1 VPTPAPSF
9 AVPAAITIPS
19 LGTTA
24 EVVPLGVEADGT
36 TLEAPD
42 DPDTVGWY
50 KYSAQVGAPGNA
62 VIMGHVDWGGRLR
75 AFGLLRQLQAGDEVV
90 IADSLGRQ
98 LTYRV
103 REKLVVDF
111 DTPADGILAQAGPD
125 EEVTLITCGGAFER
139 RTHQY
144 LSRVIVRAIRDN
156 DASQTAH

>member
-1 VPTPAPSF
+1 VPTAAAS
-9 AVPAAITIPS
+9 AAIPAAITIPR

-24 EVVPLGVEADGT
+24 EVVALGLEADGM
-36 TLEAPD
+36 TLASPT

-50 KYSAQVGAPGNA
+50 KNSAKVGVPGNA

-75 AFGLLRQLQAGDEVV
+75 AFGLLRQLQPGDEVV
-90 IADSLGRQ
+90 ITDSVGRE

-103 REKLVVDF
+103 RERETVDA
-111 DTPADGILAQAGPD
+111 DTPAAGILAQAGPG

-144 LSRVIVRAIRDN
+144 LSRVVVRAIRDN
-156 DASQTAH
+156 DASQAGQ